1 MTDQIFRN
9 IIDVTIRPLCDDD
22 HCNTC
27 FEFTQDEDPETSWM
41 LLSEDD
47 LISLFSQFPF
57 DELFKHLLGICS
69 EGDALTIPYR

>member
-1 MTDQIFRN
+1 MI
-9 IIDVTIRPLCDDD
+9 
-22 HCNTC
+22 TC
-27 FEFTQDEDPETSWM
+27 FEFAQDEDPETSWM

-69 EGDALTIPYR
+69 KGKAFNILYR